1 MSILQVAESI
11 ERVKSVRQGA
21 ILANSSINSKNN
33 DLSHVP

>member
-11 ERVKSVRQGA
+11 ERVKSVRQGS
-21 ILANSSINSKNN
+21 ILANFNINSKGN